1 MHDLSR
7 RYRVLSMVL
16 LGAISVA
23 EASRRLSLSY
33 RQTWTLYDRFR
44 ASGGSLEALRFK
56 RNHAAPNRTPDEV
69 RQVVLALHERYP
81 EAGHTAI
88 AHLIEEETGQRLSAQ
103 TIRRIRLEA
112 PTPSA
117 RVTPIRRARNYPSHD
132 ARLLRLERLWLPSAG
147 RRHIFQ
153 LIEDDVTGRPLVG
166 WMFERG
172 TAIESLMMI
181 RWLLEQHGA
190 PQVLYVADDGSFHL
204 TRDDYERELD
214 YRHEMLS
221 LRAQIHQLLLELGT
235 RVEMPKG
242 VENPRLDHWSGFARD
257 ARRAQTL
264 SEANLILQRHIETMG
279 HGRLG
284 SLPVVRP
291 NRGHSRFSPVPSSYR
306 LDEAFCFYLRRR
318 VGDDGSFR
326 VDGVPYRVSR
336 GLGYRGWAGIEL
348 GVRVIPGTSIAAFHQ
363 GELIEEYE
371 LPSPRPAGMSL
382 LAAVASGG
390 R

>member
-1 MHDLSR
+1 MQDLSR

-44 ASGGSLEALRFK
+44 ASGGSLESLRFQRK
-56 RNHAAPNRTPDEV
+56 HAAPNRTPEEV
-69 RQVVLALHERYP
+69 RDVVLGLHERYP
-81 EAGHTAI
+81 EAGHTAL

-112 PTPSA
+112 PTPSP

-147 RRHIFQ
+147 QRHVFQ

-172 TAIESLMMI
+172 TALETLMMI
-181 RWLLEQHGA
+181 RWLLVQHGA
-190 PQVLYVADDGSFHL
+190 PQVLYVADDGCFHL

-242 VENPRLDHWSGFARD
+242 VENPRLDHWAGFARD
-257 ARRAQTL
+257 ARRAQSL
-264 SEANLILQRHIETMG
+264 SEANLLLQRHIGSMG
-279 HGRLG
+279 RGKLG
-284 SLPVVRP
+284 ALPLARP
-291 NRGHSRFSPVPSSYR
+291 SRKGSRFNPVPSSYR

-318 VGDDGSFR
+318 VGDDGCFR
-326 VDGVPYRVSR
+326 VDGVPYRVTR
-336 GLGYRGWAGIEL
+336 GLGRRGWAGIEL

-363 GELIEEYE
+363 GEPIEEYE
-371 LPSPRPAGMSL
+371 LPSPRPAAPAL
-382 LAAVASGG
+382 LAAVGSAV